1 MRTICRMK
9 QGQKGSGTDMKRGGF
24 VAYIRFYF
32 FLNITPRKKQIGL
45 SKKQSELTAGG
56 VSSSI

>member
-1 MRTICRMK
+1 MK

-24 VAYIRFYF
+24 VTYIRFYF
-32 FLNITPRKKQIGL
+32 FLNITPRKKRIGL